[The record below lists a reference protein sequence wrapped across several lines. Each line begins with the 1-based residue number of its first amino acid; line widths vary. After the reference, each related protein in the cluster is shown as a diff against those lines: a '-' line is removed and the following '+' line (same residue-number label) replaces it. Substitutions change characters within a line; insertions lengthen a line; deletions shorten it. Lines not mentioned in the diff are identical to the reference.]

1 MGARLDDA
9 PKAVDL
15 AEEPAAAKAKRVK
28 KPRKTV
34 EEAEQPADEMTAEEA
49 GDAVAAWSGDTTDLV
64 SDDGINDNL
73 E

>member
-1 MGARLDDA
+1 MTMR
-9 PKAVDL
+9 PKLPSLLKNLLRPRRA
-15 AEEPAAAKAKRVK
+15 K

-49 GDAVAAWSGDTTDLV
+49 GDAVAAWSVDAADPAG
-64 SDDGINDNL
+64 DDGANDNL